1 MARATAIIV
10 NDFFNI
16 IILSNK
22 LAISMGLE
30 PTTPSVTGKCSNQ
43 TELRDQK
50 NYFFLGVAFLAACTF
65 LAAALTGVGT
75 TFGSDEGKTFG
86 AADCGS
92 VPRSQPNLGYFFSSV
107 LIAV

>member
-1 MARATAIIV
+1 
-10 NDFFNI
+10 
-16 IILSNK
+16 
-22 LAISMGLE
+22 
-30 PTTPSVTGKCSNQ
+30 
-43 TELRDQK
+43 
-50 NYFFLGVAFLAACTF
+50 LGVAFLAACTF

-86 AADCGS
+86 AAGCGS